1 MTRPN
6 QPAPGTRLIA
16 FAELAEPGAK
26 GFSFGEGKE
35 RFECFVVR
43 FAGGVV
49 GYVNECPHAR
59 TTLDWSP
66 DKFFNLRKD
75 ALQCG
80 THGAL
85 FAPESGHCFLG
96 PCKGKSLI
104 PFPVRLDAEGWV
116 VVADAAPTA

>member
-1 MTRPN
+1 MAVLRPN

-16 FAELAEPGAK
+16 LADIPEPGAK
-26 GFSFGEGKE
+26 GFSFGAGKE
-35 RFECFVVR
+35 HFECFVVR
-43 FAGGVV
+43 WIGGVF

-85 FAPESGHCFLG
+85 FVPESGHCFLG
-96 PCKGKSLI
+96 PCKGRSLI
-104 PFPVRLDAEGWV
+104 RFPVACDAEGFV
-116 VVADAAPTA
+116 VVAAAPD

>member
-16 FAELAEPGAK
+16 LAEIPQPGAK
-26 GFSFGEGKE
+26 AFTFGAGKE
-35 RFECFVVR
+35 RFECFVVHWL
-43 FAGGVV
+43 GGAI

-85 FAPESGHCFLG
+85 FVPESGHCFLG

-104 PFPVRLDAEGWV
+104 PFPVTLDADGWV
-116 VVADAAPTA
+116 VVAEATAP